1 MEVVCSKRQLRDHVV
16 QSVAED
22 PVRGRPAPSE
32 LGAEGGVQEK
42 VKPVAHGLEERRR
55 HVEEKAYI
63 GALVLED
70 GLGAKERLRVE
81 VKHGL
86 AQA

>member
-1 MEVVCSKRQLRDHVV
+1 MEVVCSKRQLLDHVV
-16 QSVAED
+16 QTEAED

-55 HVEEKAYI
+55 HVEAKGDI

-81 VKHGL
+81 VKYGL
-86 AQA
+86 TQA

>member
-55 HVEEKAYI
+55 HVEAKAYI